1 MDHGTLFILLACG
14 VGLLM
19 TWGVGANDLANV
31 MSTSIGSNS
40 ITIRQAIIIAI
51 IFEFLGAFVG
61 GMQVSDTIRHGIIN
75 TDVLVNTP
83 ELFVYG
89 MISVLMAATTW
100 MTIASYQGLPVS
112 ITHTIVGAIVGFGA
126 ILLGF
131 DAIQWQKVKIIAISW
146 VTSPMLAAILA
157 YLLFVLV
164 QWTILAR
171 DRPFH
176 SAKQLAPLYLFLIG
190 IAMSFASIV
199 KGLAHLGV
207 ILTKLDDMG
216 IAVGMG
222 LFIAVIGGL
231 LIRRIQLPLESTRHE
246 QFEQVEKIFGVLMLF
261 TAAAMVFAHGSNDV
275 AIAVGPIA
283 AVVDVVQ
290 SGGNLLADPR
300 IPYWTV
306 ALGAGGV
313 IIGLLT
319 YGRNVIE
326 TVGNSITL
334 LTPSRAFAATLSAA
348 FTVVIATSAGIPVSA
363 TQTLV
368 GAVLGVGLA
377 RGIGALNL
385 SVIRNIFMS
394 WVITI
399 PAGAL
404 FTMGYFYL
412 FRVVFGK

>member
-1 MDHGTLFILLACG
+1 MDHGTLFTLLACLF
-14 VGLLM
+14 GLIM

-51 IFEFLGAFVG
+51 LFEFLGAYLG
-61 GMQVSDTIRHGIIN
+61 GMQVSNTIRHGIIN
-75 TDVLVNTP
+75 TDVLVNRP

-89 MISVLMAATTW
+89 MISVLMAAMTW
-100 MTIASYQGLPVS
+100 MTLASYLGLPVS

-126 ILLGF
+126 ILLGIN
-131 DAIQWQKVKIIAISW
+131 AIQWHKVSIIAISW
-146 VTSPMLAAILA
+146 VTSPLLAAIFS
-157 YLLFVLV
+157 YLLFILV
-164 QWTILAR
+164 QQTILAR
-171 DRPFH
+171 DLPFRA
-176 SAKQLAPLYLFLIG
+176 AKRLAPFYLFLIG
-190 IAMSFASIV
+190 IAMSFASVV
-199 KGLAHLGV
+199 KGLTHLGFH
-207 ILTKLDDMG
+207 LSKLDSTF
-216 IAVGMG
+216 ITVGT
-222 LFIAVIGGL
+222 GL
-231 LIRRIQLPLESTRHE
+231 LITISGMLLVRRVNITPEASRHE
-246 QFEQVEKIFGVLMLF
+246 QFEFVEKIFSVFMLF

-290 SGGNLLADPR
+290 SGGNVLVDPR
-300 IPYWTV
+300 IPSWIV

-313 IIGLLT
+313 VIGLLT

-412 FRVVFGK
+412 FRITFGK

>member
-1 MDHGTLFILLACG
+1 
-14 VGLLM
+14 M

-51 IFEFLGAFVG
+51 IFEFLGAYLG

-75 TDVLVNTP
+75 TDVLVNRP

-89 MISVLMAATTW
+89 MISVLMAAMTW
-100 MTIASYQGLPVS
+100 MTLASYLGLPVS

-126 ILLGF
+126 ILLGI

-146 VTSPMLAAILA
+146 VTSPILAAIFA
-157 YLLFVLV
+157 YLLFILV
-164 QWTILAR
+164 QQTILAR
-171 DRPFH
+171 DMPFRA
-176 SAKQLAPLYLFLIG
+176 AKQLAPLYLFLIG

-199 KGLAHLGV
+199 KGLAHLGFH
-207 ILTKLDDMG
+207 LTKLDDVSV
-216 IAVGMG
+216 AVGTG
-222 LFIAVIGGL
+222 LLIMISGIL
-231 LIRRIQLPLESTRHE
+231 LIRRIDLAPDATRHE
-246 QFEQVEKIFGVLMLF
+246 QFERVEKIFGVLMLF

-377 RGIGALNL
+377 RGIGALNM

-412 FRVVFGK
+412 FRLTFGK

>member
-1 MDHGTLFILLACG
+1 MDHGTLFILLACLF
-14 VGLLM
+14 GLIM

-51 IFEFLGAFVG
+51 LFEFLGAYLG
-61 GMQVSDTIRHGIIN
+61 GMQVSNTIRHGIIN
-75 TDVLVNTP
+75 TDVLVDRP

-89 MISVLMAATTW
+89 MISVLMAAMTW
-100 MTIASYQGLPVS
+100 MTLASYLGLPVS

-126 ILLGF
+126 ILLGIN
-131 DAIQWQKVKIIAISW
+131 AIQWHKVSIIAISW
-146 VTSPMLAAILA
+146 ITSPLLAAIFA
-157 YLLFVLV
+157 YLLFILV
-164 QWTILAR
+164 QQTILAR
-171 DRPFH
+171 DLPFRA
-176 SAKQLAPLYLFLIG
+176 AKRLAPFYLFLIG
-190 IAMSFASIV
+190 IAMSFASVV
-199 KGLAHLGV
+199 KGLAHLGLH
-207 ILTKLDDMG
+207 LTKLDNTF
-216 IAVGMG
+216 ITVGT
-222 LFIAVIGGL
+222 GL
-231 LIRRIQLPLESTRHE
+231 LITISGMLLVRRINLTEDATRHE
-246 QFEQVEKIFGVLMLF
+246 QFEFVEKIFSVFMLF

-290 SGGNLLADPR
+290 SGGNLLVDPK
-300 IPYWTV
+300 IPYWIV
-306 ALGAGGV
+306 VLGAGGV
-313 IIGLLT
+313 VIGLLT

-412 FRVVFGK
+412 FRITFGK

>member
-1 MDHGTLFILLACG
+1 MTMDHGTLFILLACLF
-14 VGLLM
+14 GLIM

-40 ITIRQAIIIAI
+40 ITIRQAIVIAI
-51 IFEFLGAFVG
+51 IFEFLGAFLG

-75 TDVLVNTP
+75 TDVLVNRP

-89 MISVLMAATTW
+89 MISVLMAAMTW
-100 MTIASYQGLPVS
+100 MTLASYLGLPVS

-126 ILLGF
+126 ILLGI
-131 DAIQWQKVKIIAISW
+131 DAIQWHKVRIIVLSW
-146 VTSPMLAAILA
+146 VTSPMLAAIFA

-171 DRPFH
+171 DMPFRA
-176 SAKQLAPLYLFLIG
+176 AKQLAPLYLFLIG

-199 KGLAHLGV
+199 KGLAHLGFHLSLFDN
-207 ILTKLDDMG
+207 IA
-216 IAVGMG
+216 IAVGTG
-222 LFIAVIGGL
+222 LLIMISGGL
-231 LIRRIQLPLESTRHE
+231 LVRRIYLVPDATRHQ
-246 QFEQVEKIFGVLMLF
+246 QFEQVERVFSVLMLF

-290 SGGNLLADPR
+290 SGGNLLADPK

-377 RGIGALNL
+377 RGIGCLLYTSDA
-385 SVIRNIFMS
+385 
-394 WVITI
+394 
-399 PAGAL
+399 ADD
-404 FTMGYFYL
+404 
-412 FRVVFGK
+412 

>member
-1 MDHGTLFILLACG
+1 MDHGILFILLACLF
-14 VGLLM
+14 GLIM

-40 ITIRQAIIIAI
+40 ITIRQAIVIAI
-51 IFEFLGAFVG
+51 IFEFLGAYLG

-75 TDVLVNTP
+75 TDVLVNRP

-89 MISVLMAATTW
+89 MISVLMAAMTW
-100 MTIASYQGLPVS
+100 MTLASYLGLPVS

-126 ILLGF
+126 ILLGI
-131 DAIQWQKVKIIAISW
+131 DAIQWQKVKIIALSW
-146 VTSPMLAAILA
+146 VTSPILAAIFS
-157 YLLFVLV
+157 YLLFILV
-164 QWTILAR
+164 QQTVLAR
-171 DRPFH
+171 DMPFRA
-176 SAKQLAPLYLFLIG
+176 AKQLAPLYLFLIG

-199 KGLAHLGV
+199 KGLGHLGFH
-207 ILTKLDDMG
+207 LSKLDDIS
-216 IAVGMG
+216 IAVGTG
-222 LFIAVIGGL
+222 LLIALSGIL
-231 LIRRIQLPLESTRHE
+231 LIRRIDLAPDATRHE
-246 QFEQVEKIFGVLMLF
+246 QFERVEKIFGVLMLF

-290 SGGNLLADPR
+290 SGGNVLADPH

-326 TVGNSITL
+326 TVGNNITL

-377 RGIGALNL
+377 RGIGALNM

-412 FRVVFGK
+412 FRITFGK